1 MASPP
6 GPEEPCDERRGAQ
19 GRAATVLTHFIIYM
33 LGVRFSERMVKH
45 WNGLPREVMES
56 ASLEGLKQCV
66 DMSVK
71 DMDKLWDLVGQFGGW
86 T

>member
-1 MASPP
+1 
-6 GPEEPCDERRGAQ
+6 
-19 GRAATVLTHFIIYM
+19 
-33 LGVRFSERMVKH
+33 MVKH

>member
-45 WNGLPREVMES
+45 WNGLPREVVES
-56 ASLEGLKQCV
+56 LSLQVFKKRV
-66 DMSVK
+66 DVVLR
-71 DMDKLWDLVGQFGGW
+71 DMV
-86 T
+86 